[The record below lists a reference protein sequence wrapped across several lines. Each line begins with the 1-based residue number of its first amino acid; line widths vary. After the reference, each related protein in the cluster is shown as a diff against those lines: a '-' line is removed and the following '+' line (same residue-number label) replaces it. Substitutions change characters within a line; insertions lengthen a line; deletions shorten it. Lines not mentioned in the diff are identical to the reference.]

1 MENVFMLDALQ
12 WNSGDS
18 IMVIQI
24 YIKTMPP
31 RSQGVIRARESQT
44 LRILVNMYVNKD
56 YSVISVFGSF
66 LEYLWFVVLW

>member
-44 LRILVNMYVNKD
+44 LKILVNVNKD

-66 LEYLWFVVLW
+66 LE